1 MIRCN
6 RMQPGRA
13 DACPSL
19 ESYSCSRARI
29 NHHDVKLINE
39 SGKVVMTFT
48 IQLPP
53 VKAQRMLVVGEVV
66 LDRYLWGTVE
76 RVSPEAPIP
85 ILHLNRSEE
94 RLGNAAFVAA
104 SVRGLGAEA
113 NLLSVIGAD
122 ADGRA
127 VCRIADDQGIG
138 RDSLIEEPD
147 RPTIVKERL
156 LGAAQSAQRGIQQ
169 MLRVD
174 REDSTPLD
182 PAAEAKLLA
191 RLDVELENS
200 DGLLVCDINK
210 GLLTPRLLNEVIQA
224 TRSRNKPVVIDPRRC
239 DDFSIYRG
247 ATALTPNRFE
257 TEHATGLSMAEPG
270 GWPVAARKLIDE
282 LDLSACLVTLD
293 RDGMFLAQ
301 HDGTALH
308 IATTP
313 RDVYDVTGAGDVVL
327 ATFGLFLTAGLTAAD
342 AAALANVAASL
353 EVAKQGAM
361 VISRNELIMALEGG
375 RYDSRRKILL
385 LPELQAEL
393 LRHRHAGRT
402 ICLTNGC
409 FDLLHAGH
417 VQLLEFAQAQ
427 GDLLVVAINSDGSV
441 RQIKGVDRPIYSAAD
456 RATILAALE
465 AVDYVVTFDD
475 PHAEDIVRSI
485 RPDVLIKG
493 EDWVGKTVD
502 GGEFVRSYGGR
513 VVLAQLME
521 GRATTR
527 TIQHILS
534 DATRRYD
541 LKDGAASQRYPEPH
555 GLHNR

>member
-1 MIRCN
+1 VIAAYEREQSSRCQSSFLDHTGEAI
-6 RMQPGRA
+6 MTLT
-13 DACPSL
+13 L
-19 ESYSCSRARI
+19 ELTPA
-29 NHHDVKLINE
+29 
-39 SGKVVMTFT
+39 
-48 IQLPP
+48 
-53 VKAQRMLVVGEVV
+53 KAQRILVVGEVV

-76 RVSPEAPIP
+76 RISPEAPIP
-85 ILHLNRSEE
+85 VLRLSRSEE

-104 SVRGLGAEA
+104 SVCALGAEA
-113 NLLSVIGAD
+113 SLLSVIGAD

-138 RDSLIEEPD
+138 HDSLLEEPD

-156 LGAAQSAQRGIQQ
+156 LGAAQSARRGIQQ

-174 REDSTPLD
+174 REDLTPLH

-191 RLDVELENS
+191 RLDAELEDA
-200 DGLLVCDINK
+200 DGVLVSDINK
-210 GLLTPRLLNEVIQA
+210 GLLTPRLLREIIQA
-224 TRSRNKPVVIDPRRC
+224 TRSRSKPLVIDPRRC

-257 TEHATGLSMAEPG
+257 TELATGLDMTEPDL
-270 GWPVAARKLIDE
+270 WPVAARKLIHE
-282 LDLSACLVTLD
+282 LDLDACLVTLD

-301 HDGTALH
+301 QDGTALH
-308 IATTP
+308 IEITP

-342 AAALANVAASL
+342 ASALANVAASL

-361 VISRNELIMALEGG
+361 VISRDELIMALEG
-375 RYDSRRKILL
+375 SRHASSRKILS

-402 ICLTNGC
+402 ICFTNGC

-417 VQLLEFAQAQ
+417 VKLLEFAHSQ

-456 RATILAALE
+456 RARILAALE
-465 AVDYVVTFDD
+465 AVDYVVIFDD
-475 PHAEDIVRSI
+475 PRAEDIVRSI

-493 EDWVGKTVD
+493 EDWAGKTVD

-521 GRATTR
+521 GRATSR
-527 TIQHILS
+527 TIEHILS
-534 DATRRYD
+534 DAMRRYD
-541 LKDGAASQRYPEPH
+541 LQDTATSHALSGASLPAPQMIDSDPD
-555 GLHNR
+555 

>member
-1 MIRCN
+1 
-6 RMQPGRA
+6 
-13 DACPSL
+13 
-19 ESYSCSRARI
+19 
-29 NHHDVKLINE
+29 
-39 SGKVVMTFT
+39 MTFT
-48 IQLPP
+48 LEQTPA
-53 VKAQRMLVVGEVV
+53 KAQRILVVGEVV
-66 LDRYLWGTVE
+66 MDRYLWGTVE

-85 ILHLNRSEE
+85 VLHLNRSEE

-104 SVRGLGAEA
+104 SVRALGAEA

-127 VCRIADDQGIG
+127 VCKMADDQGIG
-138 RDSLIEEPD
+138 RDSLLEEPN

-156 LGAAQSAQRGIQQ
+156 LGAAQSARRGVQQ

-174 REDSTPLD
+174 REDLTPLD

-191 RLDVELENS
+191 RLDVELENA
-200 DGLLVCDINK
+200 DGVLVCDINK
-210 GLLTPRLLNEVIQA
+210 GLLTPRLLHEIIQA
-224 TRSRNKPVVIDPRRC
+224 ARSRNKPLVIDPRRC

-257 TEHATGLSMAEPG
+257 TELATGMSMAEPSL
-270 GWPVAARKLIDE
+270 WPVAARKLIDE
-282 LDLSACLVTLD
+282 LGLSACLVTLD
-293 RDGMFLAQ
+293 RDGMLLAQ

-308 IATTP
+308 IETTP

-361 VISRNELIMALEGG
+361 VISRDELIMALEG
-375 RYDSRRKILL
+375 SRHASSRKVLL

-393 LRHRHAGRT
+393 LRHRHVGRT

-417 VQLLEFAQAQ
+417 VKLLEFAHAQ
-427 GDLLVVAINSDGSV
+427 GDLLIVAINSDGSV
-441 RQIKGVDRPIYSAAD
+441 RQIKGVGRPIYSAAD
-456 RATILAALE
+456 RARILAALE

-475 PHAEDIVRSI
+475 PRAEDIVRSI

-493 EDWVGKTVD
+493 EDWAGKTVD

-513 VVLAQLME
+513 VVLAQLMD
-521 GRATTR
+521 GRATSR

-534 DATRRYD
+534 DAMRRYD
-541 LKDGAASQRYPEPH
+541 PKDGATLHTLSGTH
-555 GLHNR
+555 GLHHG